1 MDFSLFRQLS
11 NRLIAAPHR
20 LTFNLPN
27 AADHSPIVSSP
38 HGAGQGIDMGQ
49 IRGTADARFNRTM
62 LAAQHGD
69 INACFDLG
77 VAFSTGANGTPLD
90 LVQAHKWFNLAAI
103 NGSSEGQYCRAEI
116 AREMSR
122 ADIAEA
128 QRQARAWMRHSDHP
142 ANIGGMPAA
151 LQH

>member
-1 MDFSLFRQLS
+1 MNFYIFSFLFHI
-11 NRLIAAPHR
+11 LIADPHC
-20 LTFNLPN
+20 LTFNLPKSP
-27 AADHSPIVSSP
+27 DHSPIVSSP
-38 HGAGQGIDMGQ
+38 NGAGQGIDMGQ

-62 LAAQHGD
+62 RAAQHGD

-128 QRQARAWMRHSDHP
+128 QRQARAWMRHNDHP
-142 ANIGGMPAA
+142 ANIGGMSAA
-151 LQH
+151 LPH